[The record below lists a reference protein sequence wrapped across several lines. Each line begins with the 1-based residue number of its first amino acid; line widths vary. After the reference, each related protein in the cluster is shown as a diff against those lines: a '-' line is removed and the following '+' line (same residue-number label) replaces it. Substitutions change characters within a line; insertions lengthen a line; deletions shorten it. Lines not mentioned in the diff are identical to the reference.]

1 MRKYAAP
8 TASHVPLV
16 LHNYACAPIRVR
28 RLPQEQSA
36 ATRAFEH
43 FVDAHARSDEQIAAM
58 INTRAIDVLVDLMGW
73 CVICHAHS
81 LSACPFVG
89 DADGASGCAN

>member
-1 MRKYAAP
+1 MCRWYCTTTHVRQSECAA
-8 TASHVPLV
+8 
-16 LHNYACAPIRVR
+16 
-28 RLPQEQSA
+28 LPQEQSA

>member
-1 MRKYAAP
+1 VRQSECAA
-8 TASHVPLV
+8 
-16 LHNYACAPIRVR
+16 C